1 MEGRIDLI
9 DSNLGIV
16 DWKFPKRDYTKDKWQ
31 YDRWDVQSTV
41 YTWAVDQMK
50 GELKRDFEDHAMTF
64 VVVHGKSAVSEMRRD
79 RSPQDWEFLKRKVEA
94 LSRLVERTDMEV
106 WTLNDAGWWC
116 SEKWAPCWHLC
127 KGKETYG

>member
-1 MEGRIDLI
+1 MIKG
-9 DSNLGIV
+9 
-16 DWKFPKRDYTKDKWQ
+16 KRKGQFGKGPAWGPTWQ
-31 YDRWDVQSTV
+31 KGKG
-41 YTWAVDQMK
+41 QMK

-64 VVVHGKSAVSEMRRD
+64 VVIHGKSGVSQMRID

-94 LSRLVERTDMEV
+94 LSRLVERSDMEG